1 MSLSD
6 LLALLSFLFNILGTV
21 ATIMAA
27 IFAYQGLKQ
36 FQALD
41 GKFEKPSRHIIRS

>member
-1 MSLSD
+1 MSLSH

-21 ATIMAA
+21 ATIIAA

-36 FQALD
+36 FQALN
-41 GKFEKPSRHIIRS
+41 GKFEKLSGHTIRN

>member
-1 MSLSD
+1 MSLND
-6 LLALLSFLFNILGTV
+6 LLAVLSFLFNILGTV

-36 FQALD
+36 FRALD
-41 GKFEKPSRHIIRS
+41 GMYEKLSRHIIGS